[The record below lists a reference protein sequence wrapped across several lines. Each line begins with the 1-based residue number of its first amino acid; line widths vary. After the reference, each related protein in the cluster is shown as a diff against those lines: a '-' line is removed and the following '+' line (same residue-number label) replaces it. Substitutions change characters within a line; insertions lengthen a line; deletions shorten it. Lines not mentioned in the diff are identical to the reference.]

1 MLLVVD
7 EKDLEII
14 RTTIEPK
21 LDEIRSELRSIFD
34 EETVKEIENTRRELS
49 ILSTEDLLS
58 PFTI

>member
-1 MLLVVD
+1 MVVD